1 MPGVDACDDRVN
13 DARKIPNLLQSKP
26 ATTFSGMSANVTEV
40 EIWNRAIRPDAG
52 GFSAAAATEFLGL
65 RLAEADQQ
73 RARELSSKANS
84 GTLNSEE
91 TQELDYYLN
100 VGRALEFLKAKAR
113 LSLRDAAA

>member
-1 MPGVDACDDRVN
+1 
-13 DARKIPNLLQSKP
+13 
-26 ATTFSGMSANVTEV
+26 MSANVTEV

-52 GFSAAAATEFLGL
+52 GFSAAAANELLQL
-65 RLAEADQQ
+65 RLAEADQK
-73 RARELSSKANS
+73 RAGELSSKANE
-84 GTLNSEE
+84 GTLSSDE